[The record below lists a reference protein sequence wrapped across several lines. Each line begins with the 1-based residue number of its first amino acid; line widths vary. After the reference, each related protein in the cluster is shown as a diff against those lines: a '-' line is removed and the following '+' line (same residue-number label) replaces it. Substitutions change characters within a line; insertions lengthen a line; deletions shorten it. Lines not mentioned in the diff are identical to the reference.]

1 MTDDLIPPS
10 TRNFMEQA
18 INQMRLSK
26 GRGPLVGAVIE
37 KDGVVLALG
46 HREPGLHAERAAIEA
61 AQAQGIDLRGA
72 TVYSTLEP
80 CVETGAAKECCA
92 DLIARTG
99 CSTVYIGRYDPNP
112 LIYREGWKR
121 LRDAGVALRD
131 FAPDLRDQIDQLNL
145 VFAEHFKGGTGP
157 TGGAKF
163 DYSLNEGKFE
173 IQLSPSDERTIL
185 TRWARCGVGA
195 IYAYA
200 VRPVRVALA
209 RYARTFEE
217 VDDPRALDFNYT
229 VRVAVG
235 EIAAFVS
242 PTGCALVKI
251 LEVESGPDYGA
262 PRTSVKIQY
271 EIRVWE

>member
-1 MTDDLIPPS
+1 
-10 TRNFMEQA
+10 MEQA
-18 INQMRLSK
+18 IEQMRLSN

-37 KDGVVLALG
+37 RNGVVLAVG
-46 HREPGLHAERAAIEA
+46 HRQPGKHAERMAIETA
-61 AQAQGIDLRGA
+61 LAQGIDLLGA

-80 CVETGAAKECCA
+80 CVEAGSSKECCA
-92 DLIARTG
+92 DLIAKSG

-121 LRDAGVALRD
+121 LRDAGLALRD

-157 TGGAKF
+157 SGGAKF
-163 DYSLNEGKFE
+163 DYLLNDGKFE

-185 TRWARCGVGA
+185 TRWTRCGVDA

-200 VRPVRVALA
+200 VLPVRVGLA
-209 RYARTFEE
+209 RHARTFDE

-229 VRVAVG
+229 VRVGKG

-242 PTGCALVKI
+242 DVGCTLVKVI
-251 LEVESGPDYGA
+251 EVESGPDYGA

-271 EIRVWE
+271 EVRVWT